1 MIDFSKS
8 LLFKLMPDTSGNVAA
23 LVSDLLI
30 DGESVIVSFVAI
42 RDGIAF
48 TNKRIISVNVQGLTG
63 QKKDFTSIPYSRIQT
78 FSVETAGK
86 IDLDGELDIWISSVG
101 KVRFEFGFKFD
112 VMKLGRLL
120 SKAVL
125 K

>member
-1 MIDFSKS
+1 MIDFNKS
-8 LLFKLMPDTSGNVAA
+8 LIFKLQPDTTGNVAA

-30 DGESVIVSFVAI
+30 EGESVIVSFVTI
-42 RDGIAF
+42 RDGISF
-48 TNKRIISVNVQGLTG
+48 TNKRIIAVNVQGLTG

>member
-30 DGESVIVSFVAI
+30 DGESVIVSFVTI

>member
-1 MIDFSKS
+1 MIDFNKS
-8 LLFKLMPDTSGNVAA
+8 LIFKLQPDTTGNVAA

-30 DGESVIVSFVAI
+30 EGESVIVSFVTI

-48 TNKRIISVNVQGLTG
+48 TNKRIIAVNVQGLTG

>member
-1 MIDFSKS
+1 MIDFNKS
-8 LLFKLMPDTSGNVAA
+8 LIFKLQPDTTGNIAA

-30 DGESVIVSFVAI
+30 DGESVIVSFVTI

-48 TNKRIISVNVQGLTG
+48 TNKRIIAVNVQGLTG
-63 QKKDFTSIPYSRIQT
+63 QKKDFTSIPYSRVQT

>member
-1 MIDFSKS
+1 MIDFNKS
-8 LLFKLMPDTSGNVAA
+8 LIFKLQPDATGNVAA

-30 DGESVIVSFVAI
+30 DGESVIVSFVTI

>member
-1 MIDFSKS
+1 MIDFNKS
-8 LLFKLMPDTSGNVAA
+8 LIFKLQPDATGNIAA

-30 DGESVIVSFVAI
+30 DGESVIVSFVTI

-48 TNKRIISVNVQGLTG
+48 TNKRIIAVNVQGLTG

>member
-1 MIDFSKS
+1 MIDFNKS
-8 LLFKLMPDTSGNVAA
+8 LIFKLQPDATGNVAA

-30 DGESVIVSFVAI
+30 DGESVIVSFVTI

-48 TNKRIISVNVQGLTG
+48 TNKRIIAVNVQGLTG

>member
-1 MIDFSKS
+1 MIDFNKS
-8 LLFKLMPDTSGNVAA
+8 LIFKLQPDATGNIAA

-30 DGESVIVSFVAI
+30 DGESVIVSFVTI

-48 TNKRIISVNVQGLTG
+48 TNKRIIAINVQGLTG

>member
-23 LVSDLLI
+23 MVTDLLI
-30 DGESVIVSFVAI
+30 EGESVIVSFVTI

>member
-1 MIDFSKS
+1 MIDFNKS
-8 LLFKLMPDTSGNVAA
+8 LIFKLQPDATGNVAA

-30 DGESVIVSFVAI
+30 DGESVIVSFVTI

-48 TNKRIISVNVQGLTG
+48 TNKRIIAVNMQGLTG